1 MTVAPTSVSRLLDV
15 AAMGLDERVARFGR
29 PLMKPGPGLDPEVL
43 HREVLEPPTER
54 ELAGEGSLDPVDL
67 EIFLHKLDSIID
79 DGRDVCK
86 YLSMAEM
93 LQAGDLGV
101 GIFTAKGDLAG
112 MSTGVILHALLHYG
126 PVKYVLKHYVDDPTV
141 GLADGD
147 IFFFNDP
154 DAGGVHTYDHFLMM
168 PVFSDGELL
177 AWVACGGHQGET
189 GSRSPGG
196 WSPQIGSRYEEGL
209 HITPL
214 RVGTNSRFHTDHL
227 EFLLN
232 SVRTPRQ
239 NSLDMKARLA
249 VCVRLR
255 QQLLR
260 EVERRGAAFVAAGLR
275 QSIKTSAELARRRIA
290 GFNDGVYRSVVFLD
304 TIGIDDGLIRL
315 PIELHKRGEELV
327 IDMAGA
333 SPEPGTGP
341 FHLRWHLARA
351 ASAAALFPTVFRG
364 LRWSI
369 GLFDPIKLTA
379 PPSIVNAPSRDVGTG
394 SGSHTG
400 RVVVQ
405 GLLLAAMRMLHDSP
419 HRTGVAAPFAENLLL
434 IQFGGTGQYG
444 NQIAGGPA
452 NGNATGQGAR
462 FDLDGEHSA
471 GFFWAMVV
479 DCPGPE
485 EQERKFPWVYLF
497 RNRFDRDVCGL
508 GRYRG
513 GVGLTDCF
521 VIHGTPQL
529 RSNSVGTGSRFT
541 KNYGLFGGY
550 SGAAQPRII
559 IRGSNAKALMAAGAD
574 DLPMSVRELADR
586 RRISGEYSFGHPN
599 SEGETV
605 SDGDVVVLARGCGGG
620 YGDVLERDPTAVLGD
635 IADGVTSPELAAGL
649 YGVVLAAGGHR
660 VDTEATAA
668 RRAEIRAERKRLGR
682 PYADFVA
689 EWSQRQPP
697 AEALRHYGE
706 FPVPVQVVDDREYP
720 LEPVYDTGSPYR

>member
-1 MTVAPTSVSRLLDV
+1 M
-15 AAMGLDERVARFGR
+15 
-29 PLMKPGPGLDPEVL
+29 
-43 HREVLEPPTER
+43 
-54 ELAGEGSLDPVDL
+54 
-67 EIFLHKLDSIID
+67 
-79 DGRDVCK
+79 
-86 YLSMAEM
+86 
-93 LQAGDLGV
+93 
-101 GIFTAKGDLAG
+101 
-112 MSTGVILHALLHYG
+112 
-126 PVKYVLKHYVDDPTV
+126 
-141 GLADGD
+141 
-147 IFFFNDP
+147 
-154 DAGGVHTYDHFLMM
+154 HTYDHFLMM

-214 RVGTNSRFHTDHL
+214 RVGTDSQFHTDHL

-239 NSLDMKARLA
+239 KSLDMKARLA

-260 EVERRGAAFVAAGLR
+260 EVQRRGAAFVAAGLR
-275 QSIKTSAELARRRIA
+275 QPIKASAALARRRIA
-290 GFNDGVYRSVVFLD
+290 SFNDGVYRSVVFLD

-315 PIELHKRGEELV
+315 PVELHKQGDELV
-327 IDMAGA
+327 IDMTGA

-341 FHLRWHLARA
+341 FHLRWRLARA

-419 HRTGVAAPFAENLLL
+419 RRTGVAAPFAENLLL

-452 NGNATGQGAR
+452 NGNATGQGAG

-497 RNRFDRDVCGL
+497 RNRFDRDVCGV

-521 VIHGTPQL
+521 VIHGTPGL

-559 IRGSNAKALMAAGAD
+559 IRDSDAKALMAAGVD
-574 DLPMSVRELADR
+574 DLPMSVRELANG
-586 RRISGEYSFGHPN
+586 RRISGQYAFGHPN
-599 SEGETV
+599 SEGESV

-620 YGDVLERDPTAVLGD
+620 YGDVLERDPAAVMGD
-635 IADGVTSPELAAGL
+635 IADGQVLPGDIALDADAAASALAPL
-649 YGVVLAAGGHR
+649 AGGDP
-660 VDTEATAA
+660 VEAARLVRAAAHSTAA
-668 RRAEIRAERKRLGR
+668 AAVSSLLAGAGI
-682 PYADFVA
+682 D
-689 EWSQRQPP
+689 P
-697 AEALRHYGE
+697 AEATLYAFGGAGGLHAGAVAEMAGIGRIRSFTAGGVFSARGVAEASVEQRYEAAVHPGDD
-706 FPVPVQVVDDREYP
+706 PVEALSRLLKRARLDLEAERREP
-720 LEPVYDTGSPYR
+720 SPAARTSRPPTARSP

>member
-1 MTVAPTSVSRLLDV
+1 MTAARTPRLLDV

-43 HREVLEPPTER
+43 HREVLEAPTEL
-54 ELAGEGSLDPVDL
+54 ELAGADRLDPVDL
-67 EIFLHKLDSIID
+67 EIFLHKLDSMID

-101 GIFTAKGDLAG
+101 GVFTAKGDLAG
-112 MSTGVILHALLHYG
+112 MSTGVLLHALLHYG
-126 PVKYVLKHYVDDPTV
+126 PVKYVLKHYAKDPTV

-168 PVFSDGELL
+168 PVFYEGELL
-177 AWVACGGHQGET
+177 AWVACGGHQGES

-196 WSPQIGSRYEEGL
+196 WSPEIGSRYEEGL

-214 RVGTNSRFHTDHL
+214 RVGTNFEFHTDHL

-255 QQLLR
+255 SQLLR
-260 EVERRGAAFVAAGLR
+260 ETERRGADFVAAGLR
-275 QSIKTSAELARRRIA
+275 QSIKTSAALARRRIA
-290 GFNDGVYRSVVFLD
+290 GLNDGIYRSVVFLD
-304 TIGIDDGLIRL
+304 TIGIDDGLVRL
-315 PIELHKRGEELV
+315 PVEIHKQGEELV
-327 IDMAGA
+327 IDLAGA
-333 SPEPGTGP
+333 SPEPGIGP

-369 GLFDPIKLTA
+369 GLFDPVKLTA
-379 PPSIVNAPSRDVGTG
+379 PPSIVNAPGRDSGTG

-419 HRTGVAAPFAENLLL
+419 HRLGVVAPFAENLLL
-434 IQFGGTGQYG
+434 IGFGGESQYG
-444 NQIAGGPA
+444 NPIAGGPA

-462 FDLDGEHSA
+462 FDTDGEHSA

-521 VIHGTPQL
+521 VIHGTEGL
-529 RSNSVGTGSRFT
+529 RFNSVGTGSRFT

-550 SGAAQPRII
+550 SGASQPRIV
-559 IRGSNAKALMAAGAD
+559 IRDSDAKALMAAGAA

-586 RRISGEYSFGHPN
+586 RRISGRYEFGHPN
-599 SEGETV
+599 IEGE
-605 SDGDVVVLARGCGGG
+605 SCADGDVFVLARGSGGG
-620 YGDVLERDPTAVLGD
+620 YGDVIERDPDAVLGD
-635 IADGVTSPELAAGL
+635 IADGVTSVELAARL
-649 YGVVLAAGGHR
+649 YGVVLTEGRDR
-660 VDTEATAA
+660 VDTAATAA
-668 RRAEIRAERKRLGR
+668 RRAEIRAERLRRGR
-682 PYADFVA
+682 PYHEFVA
-689 EWSQRQPP
+689 DWSQRRPP
-697 AEALRHYGE
+697 PEALRHYGDY
-706 FPVPVQVVDDREYP
+706 PIPTQLVDDRDCP
-720 LEPVYDTGSPYR
+720 DPRDQGG

>member
-1 MTVAPTSVSRLLDV
+1 M
-15 AAMGLDERVARFGR
+15 
-29 PLMKPGPGLDPEVL
+29 L
-43 HREVLEPPTER
+43 HREVLEEPTEL
-54 ELAGEGSLDPVDL
+54 ELAGAGTLDPVDL

-101 GIFTAKGDLAG
+101 GIFTANGDLAG

-168 PVFSDGELL
+168 PVFADGELL

-196 WSPQIGSRYEEGL
+196 WSPEIGSRYEEGL

-214 RVGTNSRFHTDHL
+214 RVGTDSRFHTDHL
-227 EFLLN
+227 EFILN

-275 QSIKTSAELARRRIA
+275 QSIKASATLARRRIA
-290 GFNDGVYRSVVFLD
+290 GFHDGVYRSVVFLD

-315 PIELHKRGEELV
+315 PIDLHKRGDELV

-333 SPEPGTGP
+333 SPEPRIGP

-379 PPSIVNAPSRDVGTG
+379 PPSIVNAPSRDSGTG

-419 HRTGVAAPFAENLLL
+419 HRAGVTAPFAENLLL

-485 EQERKFPWVYLF
+485 EQERKFPWLYLF

-508 GRYRG
+508 GRQRG

-521 VIHGTPQL
+521 VIHGTAGL

-550 SGAAQPRII
+550 SGAAQPRIL
-559 IRGSNAKALMAAGAD
+559 IRGSECQGLDGRRGRRPAHERAGAGRPAPH
-574 DLPMSVRELADR
+574 LRRVRLRAHQLRGRDGQR
-586 RRISGEYSFGHPN
+586 RRRGGAGP
-599 SEGETV
+599 GLRRRLRRRA
-605 SDGDVVVLARGCGGG
+605 GARPGGG
-620 YGDVLERDPTAVLGD
+620 AGRHRRRDH
-635 IADGVTSPELAAGL
+635 LA
-649 YGVVLAAGGHR
+649 
-660 VDTEATAA
+660 
-668 RRAEIRAERKRLGR
+668 
-682 PYADFVA
+682 
-689 EWSQRQPP
+689 
-697 AEALRHYGE
+697 
-706 FPVPVQVVDDREYP
+706 
-720 LEPVYDTGSPYR
+720 

>member
-1 MTVAPTSVSRLLDV
+1 MRHPRGRLVDV
-15 AAMGLDERVARFGR
+15 ATMGLSERVGRFGR

-43 HREVLEPPTER
+43 HREVLESPTALE
-54 ELAGEGSLDPVDL
+54 ASAEGSIDPVDL

-196 WSPQIGSRYEEGL
+196 WSPRIGTRYEEGL

-214 RVGTNSRFHTDHL
+214 RVGSNFEFHTDHL

-255 QQLLR
+255 KQLLR
-260 EVERRGAAFVAAGLR
+260 EVERRGAAFVVGGLR
-275 QSIKTSAELARRRIA
+275 ESIKNSAALARRRIA
-290 GFNDGVYRSVVFLD
+290 SFNDGIYRSVVFMD

-315 PIELHKRGEELV
+315 PVELHKRGDEIV
-327 IDMAGA
+327 IDLAGA
-333 SPEPGTGP
+333 SPEPGIGP

-379 PPSIVNAPSRDVGTG
+379 PPSIVNAPSRDAGTG

-405 GLLLAAMRMLHDSP
+405 GLLLAAMRMLHDST
-419 HRTGVAAPFAENLLL
+419 HRRGVVAPFAENLLL

-444 NQIAGGPA
+444 NPIAGGPA

-485 EQERKFPWVYLF
+485 EQERKFPWLYLF
-497 RNRFDRDVCGL
+497 RNRFDRDVCGM
-508 GRYRG
+508 GRFRG

-521 VIHGTPQL
+521 VIHGTDQL
-529 RSNSVGTGSRFT
+529 SSNSVGTGSRFT

-550 SGAAQPRII
+550 SGAAQPRIM
-559 IRGSNAKALMAAGAD
+559 IRGSDVKELLAAGAD
-574 DLPMSVRELADR
+574 DLPMSVRELANQ
-586 RRISGEYSFGHPN
+586 RRISGEYEFGHTN
-599 SEGETV
+599 SEGVTV
-605 SDGDVVVLARGCGGG
+605 RDGDVVVLARGCGGG
-620 YGDVLERDPTAVLGD
+620 FGDALERDPAAVLD
-635 IADGVTSPELAAGL
+635 DVADGVTSVELAERI
-649 YGVVLAAGGHR
+649 YGVVLEPGRDR
-660 VDTEATAA
+660 VDSAATSA
-668 RRAEIRAERKRLGR
+668 RRAEIRAERLRLGK
-682 PYADFVA
+682 PYAEFVD
-689 EWSQRQPP
+689 EWSQRRPP
-697 AEALRHYGE
+697 AEALRYYGDY
-706 FPVPVQVVDDREYP
+706 PVPVQQVNDDEFP
-720 LEPVYDTGSPYR
+720 LESNAREPNRSAAR